1 MNELWKTKL
10 RDFFAP
16 RVFLLEIK
24 RNKLPGGHR
33 NDVQDAEKGKNFPF
47 ICPILDSNN
56 NGSYNFDKPKE

>member
-1 MNELWKTKL
+1 
-10 RDFFAP
+10 
-16 RVFLLEIK
+16 LEIK

-47 ICPILDSNN
+47 IWPILDSNN